1 VLFEMLAGHPPFG
14 GESAVEIAL
23 RHVQMPVPPLP
34 EATPRSLDRVVRHA
48 LAKDPAER
56 YQSAAA
62 MADDLSRARA
72 RARAGAATS
81 KVADERSSRD
91 ADPTRVAPR
100 FSPRRTVNP
109 AARRRTIAVFVL
121 ALGILGALAL
131 AAGIFTPPPTVA
143 MPRLHGMGSR
153 RIDSILHG
161 KHLTASY
168 TKQYDD
174 RARPGTAVAQT
185 PGPGTKIKEGS
196 TIDVVLSRGPRPVDV
211 PKLTGESSGDATG
224 RLHQL
229 HLEAKLST
237 VAAPGTAPGIVTG
250 QTPPAGHTVHEH
262 STVTLLVAETP
273 RWQSVTSFKGG
284 DSPQSVPF
292 RIRGPQWRIVYTMSY
307 QGTCNFVL
315 FCTGPNAQVTGPG
328 PDPSFDLSD
337 GGQQIRVI
345 NSGPGSYQ
353 ISINPGWDSA
363 TWSVEIQDY
372 F

>member
-1 VLFEMLAGHPPFG
+1 
-14 GESAVEIAL
+14 
-23 RHVQMPVPPLP
+23 
-34 EATPRSLDRVVRHA
+34 
-48 LAKDPAER
+48 
-56 YQSAAA
+56 
-62 MADDLSRARA
+62 
-72 RARAGAATS
+72 
-81 KVADERSSRD
+81 
-91 ADPTRVAPR
+91 
-100 FSPRRTVNP
+100 VNP

-131 AAGIFTPPPTVA
+131 AAGIFTPPPTVV
-143 MPRLHGMGSR
+143 MPRLHGQGSR
-153 RIDSILHG
+153 QINATLRG

-185 PGPGTKIKEGS
+185 PAPGTQIKEGS

-224 RLHQL
+224 RLHQA
-229 HLEAKLST
+229 HLEAKLSM

-250 QTPPAGHTVHEH
+250 QSPAAGHSVHEH
-262 STVTLLVAETP
+262 STVTLLVAEQPSWRT
-273 RWQSVTSFKGG
+273 VNSFTGG
-284 DSPQSVPF
+284 DREQSVPF

-315 FCTGPNAQVTGPG
+315 FCSGPNAQVTGPG
-328 PDPSFDLSD
+328 ANSSFDLSD
-337 GGQQIRVI
+337 GGQQTRLVK
-345 NSGPGSYQ
+345 SGPGSYQ
-353 ISINPGWDSA
+353 LSINPGWDSA